1 MIRSLYRHSSG
12 TILQNLSP
20 EQLRQAAVDRRGL
33 LWVDMEN
40 PDDDEFELVLREAFR
55 FHPLAVEDVVSDVH
69 VPKLDDYS
77 SYLFIVFHTVTMGDE
92 SMDFDTDEIDTFLG
106 GHFLVTIH
114 TEPRRSLDRLW
125 EEETERFR
133 EPTRTPSLVLYTLLD
148 RQVDGY
154 IPMID
159 LFEERLDE
167 LGDEI
172 FLSNSHDDKVV
183 LNELLTA
190 KSSALRLR
198 RVLYP
203 QRELLS
209 RLANQTYAPI
219 PDDSRLYF
227 RDVYDHV
234 TRLADLAES
243 TRDLATVTIETYLA
257 LVNNRM
263 NEVMK
268 VLTVIATIFM
278 PLGFLAS
285 VYGMNFDYM
294 PELHVRW
301 AYPLVWALF
310 LLTAG
315 GMLTFFVRRRWL

>member
-40 PDDDEFELVLREAFR
+40 PDDDEFELVLRAAFH

-69 VPKLDDYS
+69 VPKLDDYG

-114 TEPRRSLDRLW
+114 TEPRQSLDRLW

-278 PLGFLAS
+278 PLGFLAG

-310 LLTAG
+310 ILTAG
-315 GMLTFFVRRRWL
+315 GMLAFFVRRRWL

>member
-40 PDDDEFELVLREAFR
+40 PNDDEFELVLREAFR

-92 SMDFDTDEIDTFLG
+92 NMDFDTDEIDTFLG
-106 GHFLVTIH
+106 GHYLVTIH

-125 EEETERFR
+125 EEEIDRFR

-159 LFEERLDE
+159 RFEARLDE

-219 PDDSRLYF
+219 PDESRLYF

-278 PLGFLAS
+278 PLGFLAG

-310 LLTAG
+310 ILTAG
-315 GMLTFFVRRRWL
+315 GMLAFFVRRRWL

>member
-12 TILQNLSP
+12 TVLQNLAP
-20 EQLRQAAVDRRGL
+20 DQLRQAAVDRRGL

-40 PDDDEFELVLREAFR
+40 PSADEFELVLRDVFH
-55 FHPLAVEDVVSDVH
+55 FHPLAVEDVVNDVH
-69 VPKLDDYS
+69 VPKLDDYGA
-77 SYLFIVFHTVTMGDE
+77 YLFLVFHTVAMGDE
-92 SMDFDTDEIDTFLG
+92 TMDFHTDEIDVFLG
-106 GHFLVTIH
+106 SHYLVTVH

-133 EPTRTPSLVLYTLLD
+133 EPIRAPSLILYTLLD

-159 LFEERLDE
+159 HFEARLED

-172 FLSNSHDDKVV
+172 FRTNSHDDKAV

-209 RLANQTYAPI
+209 RLANQSFAPI
-219 PDDSRLYF
+219 PDESRLYF

-278 PLGFLAS
+278 PLSFLAG
-285 VYGMNFDYM
+285 VYGMNFEFM
-294 PELHVRW
+294 PELRLPW
-301 AYPLVWALF
+301 AYPLIWAIF
-310 LLTAG
+310 ILTAG
-315 GMLTFFVRRRWL
+315 GMVYYFLKRHWL

>member
-40 PDDDEFELVLREAFR
+40 PDDDEFELVLRAAFH

-69 VPKLDDYS
+69 VPKLDDYG

-114 TEPRRSLDRLW
+114 TEPRQSLDRLW

-219 PDDSRLYF
+219 PDESRLYF

>member
-40 PDDDEFELVLREAFR
+40 PDDDEFELVLRAAFH

-69 VPKLDDYS
+69 VPKLDDYG

-92 SMDFDTDEIDTFLG
+92 SMDFDTEESDTFLG

-114 TEPRRSLDRLW
+114 TEPRQSLDRLW

-219 PDDSRLYF
+219 PDESRLYF

>member
-40 PDDDEFELVLREAFR
+40 PDADEFQLVLREAFH

-69 VPKLDDYS
+69 VPKLDDYG

-114 TEPRRSLDRLW
+114 TEPRQSLDRLW

>member
-40 PDDDEFELVLREAFR
+40 PDDDEFELVLRAAFH

-69 VPKLDDYS
+69 VPKLDDYG

-114 TEPRRSLDRLW
+114 TEPRQSLDRLW

>member
-40 PDDDEFELVLREAFR
+40 PDADEFQLVLREAFH

-69 VPKLDDYS
+69 VPKLDDYG

-114 TEPRRSLDRLW
+114 TEPRQSLDRLW

-219 PDDSRLYF
+219 PDESRLYF